1 MKAPSTLMALTST
14 TANSP
19 IDICSRALIL
29 IGAEPITSF
38 EDGNTE
44 ALVAVNMYEDIAR
57 ASLVNTRWRF
67 ATNQAVL
74 NRLSEAPTG
83 RYQKAYQLPSDM
95 LMLHAVTVQD
105 LPIEYQTYG
114 NKVYSDTSDNDTLIA
129 DYTFRAEEDTWPSY
143 FTIAVVYSL
152 SIVFATSIARNSN
165 LAGIMAN
172 QAQITM
178 AKARNLDSQQQTSR
192 KLVTSR
198 FITERRS

>member
-1 MKAPSTLMALTST
+1 MALTST

>member
-1 MKAPSTLMALTST
+1 MALTST

-19 IDICSRALIL
+19 VDICNRALIL

-44 ALVAVNMYEDIAR
+44 ALVAVNMYEDVAR
-57 ASLVNTRWRF
+57 AALVNTRWRF

-74 NRLSEAPTG
+74 NRLSDVPTG
-83 RYQKAYQLPSDM
+83 RYEKAYQLPNDI

-114 NKVYSDTSDNDTLIA
+114 YKVYADTSDNDELVA
-129 DYTFRAEEDTWPSY
+129 DYTFRASEETWPSY
-143 FTIAVVYSL
+143 FTIALVYSL
-152 SIVFATSIARNSN
+152 AIVFATSIARNAS
-165 LAGIMAN
+165 LADIMSG

-178 AKARNLDSQQQTSR
+178 AKARNLDSQQQTTR
-192 KLVTSR
+192 KLTTSR